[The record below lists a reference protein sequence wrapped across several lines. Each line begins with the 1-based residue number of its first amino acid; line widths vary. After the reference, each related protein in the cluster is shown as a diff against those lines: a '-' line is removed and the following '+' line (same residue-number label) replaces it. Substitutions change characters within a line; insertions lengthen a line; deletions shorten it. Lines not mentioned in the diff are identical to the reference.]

1 MALINE
7 LGREEVLFS
16 LPGTESASPPLW
28 GEEEA
33 AGKTGGETQRN
44 QLVMLNFALLKI
56 KSGDTLQGQLKT
68 PPKENNP

>member
-16 LPGTESASPPLW
+16 LPGMESASPPLS

-33 AGKTGGETQRN
+33 AGKTGGET
-44 QLVMLNFALLKI
+44 
-56 KSGDTLQGQLKT
+56 
-68 PPKENNP
+68 